1 MIHGLIVTHG
11 GLADELLEAAKRIEG
26 TIEGIEALTLDWDE
40 DVDRAQERVRTAVDR
55 IIRQG
60 TDLIIFTDMFGGTP
74 SNLSMPFMQEGKV
87 EVITGVNLPMIVKF
101 GALNRGECD
110 LSQVSQI
117 VREKG
122 ARAICVASELLH
134 QQTAGG
140 GEK

>member
-40 DVDRAQERVRTAVDR
+40 DVDRAQERVRAAVDR
-55 IIRQG
+55 IIRLG

-101 GALNRGECD
+101 GALNRGDCD
-110 LSQVSQI
+110 LSQISQI

>member
-40 DVDRAQERVRTAVDR
+40 DVDRAQERVRAAVDR
-55 IIRQG
+55 IIRRG

-101 GALNRGECD
+101 GALNRGDCE
-110 LSQVSQI
+110 LSQISQI

-134 QQTAGG
+134 QQAAGG
-140 GEK
+140 EEK

>member
-40 DVDRAQERVRTAVDR
+40 DVDRAQERVRAAVER
-55 IIRQG
+55 IIRG
-60 TDLIIFTDMFGGTP
+60 NDLIIFTDMFGGTP

-101 GALNRGECD
+101 GALNRGDCD
-110 LSQVSQI
+110 LSQISQI

-134 QQTAGG
+134 QQAAGG